1 MRNKLKEFANSFKH
15 AFNGI
20 FHSFHE
26 QRNIKI
32 MLIIGLA
39 VILLAY
45 LLNIKKHELI
55 IVVFICFFVI
65 ILEMINTS
73 IERTIDAISNGETK
87 RKYGV
92 AKDIL
97 AGAVLMA
104 TILSIIAGLLIFIP
118 YIIDFLQFSF

>member
-1 MRNKLKEFANSFKH
+1 
-15 AFNGI
+15 
-20 FHSFHE
+20 
-26 QRNIKI
+26 

-104 TILSIIAGLLIFIP
+104 TILSVIAGLLIFIP